1 MWSTANGA
9 VAACD
14 GVTLQRGPYESLW
27 LRVGLATPMPM
38 VRALMDRIEEALAE
52 ATSGSR
58 PAAVYVT
65 LAETSVD
72 AEHIRALRA
81 RGFSFHRSQPI
92 PANLARG
99 VMRPQRLIQIAKA
112 SSTKPHA
119 STLHPCYAPARS
131 HLSAP
136 PQLLSRA
143 AASAISP
150 GKPAY
155 AQVAAHQQRQHPT
168 QPTAPTS
175 QFYRREGILE
185 Q

>member
-1 MWSTANGA
+1 MNGQRTYIRSPTATVNPMRA
-9 VAACD
+9 
-14 GVTLQRGPYESLW
+14 P
-27 LRVGLATPMPM
+27 LA
-38 VRALMDRIEEALAE
+38 L
-52 ATSGSR
+52 
-58 PAAVYVT
+58 
-65 LAETSVD
+65 
-72 AEHIRALRA
+72 
-81 RGFSFHRSQPI
+81 RSQPL

-155 AQVAAHQQRQHPT
+155 AQVAAHQQRR
-168 QPTAPTS
+168 QPTAATS
-175 QFYRREGILE
+175 QFYRRVGILE

>member
-1 MWSTANGA
+1 MNGQRTDIRSPTATVNPMRA
-9 VAACD
+9 
-14 GVTLQRGPYESLW
+14 P
-27 LRVGLATPMPM
+27 LA
-38 VRALMDRIEEALAE
+38 L
-52 ATSGSR
+52 
-58 PAAVYVT
+58 
-65 LAETSVD
+65 
-72 AEHIRALRA
+72 
-81 RGFSFHRSQPI
+81 RSQPI

-155 AQVAAHQQRQHPT
+155 AQVAAHQQRQ
-168 QPTAPTS
+168 QPAAATS
-175 QFYRREGILE
+175 QFYRRAGILE

>member
-1 MWSTANGA
+1 MNGQRTYIRSPTATVNPMRA
-9 VAACD
+9 
-14 GVTLQRGPYESLW
+14 P
-27 LRVGLATPMPM
+27 LA
-38 VRALMDRIEEALAE
+38 L
-52 ATSGSR
+52 
-58 PAAVYVT
+58 
-65 LAETSVD
+65 
-72 AEHIRALRA
+72 
-81 RGFSFHRSQPI
+81 RSQPL

-99 VMRPQRLIQIAKA
+99 VMRPQRPIQIAKA

-155 AQVAAHQQRQHPT
+155 AQVAAHQQRQ

-175 QFYRREGILE
+175 QFYRLRGVTRTRDSPLVLDGLHPAA
-185 Q
+185 QNKRNLNCD